1 MLSFRWTRRRF
12 RSVSPHKES
21 VRYSIIGED
30 ANSISEVD
38 SAADSLVEGAS
49 SVVADS
55 SEAGDSSAVV
65 GSLAVADSSEA
76 GGSLDKH
83 PNSWHAMKNGA
94 RFTWPGK
101 ICYAICFVLFY
112 CCWPI
117 SFKSSQIETSKSKPC
132 RFVSS
137 EMSSISDANLR
148 TDSLNSDVK
157 I

>member
-1 MLSFRWTRRRF
+1 M
-12 RSVSPHKES
+12 
-21 VRYSIIGED
+21 RYSIIGED

-83 PNSWHAMKNGA
+83 PNS
-94 RFTWPGK
+94 
-101 ICYAICFVLFY
+101 
-112 CCWPI
+112 
-117 SFKSSQIETSKSKPC
+117 
-132 RFVSS
+132 
-137 EMSSISDANLR
+137 
-148 TDSLNSDVK
+148 
-157 I
+157 